1 MNETVKPE
9 TAAYFLPGG
18 PSGVV
23 LVHGYTG
30 TPMELRPLGDY
41 LAAQGFT
48 VLGVRLPGHGSTWQD
63 LEQTTWPEWYE
74 AVVRG
79 VQKLQDCCENVSV
92 AGLSLGGLLAIK
104 AAAELPLAS
113 VVLMSTPIYVRDWR
127 APLVKYLQFFIR
139 RLKRHKYNGTALR
152 QRYDF
157 SYAEMPTKPLPSLFA
172 LRDLC
177 RDEYL
182 PQVTVPAL
190 VIQSKVEHTVKPAS
204 AQFIYDEL
212 SSRNKQLLWLQQ
224 SGHVLT
230 LDEESPLVCAAVGT
244 FLKEYGK
251 NGTGKRI

>member
-1 MNETVKPE
+1 MENVQPE

-18 PSGVV
+18 PCGVV

-48 VLGVRLPGHGSTWQD
+48 VLGVRLQGHGTSWQE
-63 LEQTTWPEWYE
+63 LEQTTWPEWYQDV
-74 AVVRG
+74 ADG
-79 VQKLQDCCENVSV
+79 VQKLRDCCESVSV
-92 AGLSLGGLLAIK
+92 AGLSLGGLLAAK
-104 AAAELPLAS
+104 AAAGLPLAS

-127 APLVKYLQFFIR
+127 APFIKYLRFFVRRIR
-139 RLKRHKYNGTALR
+139 RHKFQGSELR
-152 QRYDF
+152 KKYDF
-157 SYAEMPTKPLPSLFA
+157 SYAEMPVKPLPSLFA

-182 PQVTVPAL
+182 GRITVPAL
-190 VIQSKVEHTVKPAS
+190 VIQSTVERTVKPAS
-204 AQFIYDEL
+204 AQFIYEHL
-212 SSRNKQLLWLQQ
+212 GSRHKQLLWLQK

-244 FLKEYGK
+244 FLKEYAK
-251 NGTGKRI
+251 E

>member
-1 MNETVKPE
+1 MENVQPE

-18 PSGVV
+18 PCGVV

-48 VLGVRLPGHGSTWQD
+48 VLGVRLPGHGTSWQE
-63 LEQTTWPEWYE
+63 LEQTTWPKWYQ
-74 AVVRG
+74 AVADGVR
-79 VQKLQDCCENVSV
+79 QLQGCCKSVSV
-92 AGLSLGGLLAIK
+92 AGLSLGGLLAAK

-113 VVLMSTPIYVRDWR
+113 AVLMSTPIYVRDWR
-127 APLVKYLQFFIR
+127 VPFIKYLRFFVRRIR
-139 RLKRHKYNGTALR
+139 RHKFQGSELR
-152 QRYDF
+152 KKYDF
-157 SYAEMPTKPLPSLFA
+157 SYAEMPVKPLPSLFA

-182 PQVTVPAL
+182 GRITVPAL
-190 VIQSKVEHTVKPAS
+190 VIQSTVERTVKPAS
-204 AQFIYDEL
+204 AQFIYEHL
-212 SSRNKQLLWLQQ
+212 GSRHKQLLWLQK

-244 FLKEYGK
+244 FLKEYAK
-251 NGTGKRI
+251 K

>member
-1 MNETVKPE
+1 MENVQPE

-18 PSGVV
+18 PCGVV

-48 VLGVRLPGHGSTWQD
+48 VLGVRLPGHGTSWQE
-63 LEQTTWPEWYE
+63 LEQTTWPEWYQ
-74 AVVRG
+74 AVVDG
-79 VQKLQDCCENVSV
+79 VQKLQGCCESVSV
-92 AGLSLGGLLAIK
+92 AGLSLGGLLAVK

-127 APLVKYLQFFIR
+127 APLVKFLQLFIH
-139 RLKRHKYNGTALR
+139 RLKRRKYNGSDLR

-157 SYAEMPTKPLPSLFA
+157 SYAEMPTRPLPSLFA

-182 PQVTVPAL
+182 QKVTVPAL
-190 VIQSKVEHTVKPAS
+190 IIQSRVEHTVKPAS
-204 AQFIYDEL
+204 AQFIYEHL
-212 SSRNKQLLWLQQ
+212 GSRRKQLLWLQK

-244 FLKEYGK
+244 FLKEYAK
-251 NGTGKRI
+251 K

>member
-1 MNETVKPE
+1 MIETVKPE

-18 PSGVV
+18 PCGVL

-48 VLGVRLPGHGSTWQD
+48 VLGVRLPGHGSTWQN
-63 LEQTTWPEWYE
+63 LEQTTWPEWYA
-74 AVVRG
+74 AVVQG
-79 VQKLQDCCENVSV
+79 VQQLQERCQNVSV
-92 AGLSLGGLLAIK
+92 AGLSLGGLLAVK

-127 APLVKYLQFFIR
+127 APFLKYLQFFIR
-139 RLKRHKYNGTALR
+139 RIRRHKFQGSELR
-152 QRYDF
+152 KKYDF
-157 SYAEMPTKPLPSLFA
+157 SYADMPLKPLPSLFA

-182 PQVTVPAL
+182 GQITVPAL
-190 VIQSKVEHTVKPAS
+190 VIQSTAERTVKPAS
-204 AQFIYDEL
+204 AQFIYEHL
-212 SSRNKQLLWLQQ
+212 GSRHKQLLWLQK

-251 NGTGKRI
+251 NGTGERV